1 MPGVA
6 DDAFD
11 TARRELYA
19 AVLADFT
26 PTRARLAAEAKNA
39 GARDL
44 ATDIAALRKPT
55 RAAWTVNQL
64 AHRAA
69 GALAELAEL
78 ADALRAAQTA
88 LDGPQLRALSL
99 QRRQVIDALVD
110 QALRETDQAGAPEAL
125 RAEVRSTL
133 EAALADSDVRA
144 EVRAGLLV
152 RAAQFSGFGEL
163 GGPVLSLVPDTKV
176 DQTVSSRRG
185 RAPTPQHSGKPAT
198 SAKRPGAQEA
208 AEQESGEEAKQA
220 SAEQQESAKQASA
233 EVERKRAAAERETE
247 RRERQRAAGRT
258 EAQAAAAAAN
268 SALSAAVEA
277 EAEGSRQVRFAQEQL
292 ADARRRLDDARLDVR
307 RARSEQAKA
316 TRVLRELH

>member
-26 PTRARLAAEAKNA
+26 PTRDRLAAEAKNA
-39 GARDL
+39 GAREL
-44 ATDIAALRKPT
+44 AKEIVALRKPT

-69 GALAELAEL
+69 GALDELFQL
-78 ADALRAAQTA
+78 ADALRAAQTS
-88 LDGPQLRALSL
+88 LDGAQLRALSV
-99 QRRQVIDALVD
+99 QRRQVVDALVE

-144 EVRAGLLV
+144 EVSAGLLV

-163 GGPVLSLVPDTKV
+163 GGPALSLVPDAKI
-176 DQTVSSRRG
+176 DQTVSPQRR
-185 RAPTPQHSGKPAT
+185 PTQVPHDSGKPA
-198 SAKRPGAQEA
+198 ARGKRTRVQEA
-208 AEQESGEEAKQA
+208 AEAAEQKLAEGERKQA
-220 SAEQQESAKQASA
+220 AAQQ
-233 EVERKRAAAERETE
+233 ETE
-247 RRERQRAAGRT
+247 RRKQQRAEAART
-258 EAQAAAAAAN
+258 QARAAAAVAD
-268 SALSAAVEA
+268 SALSTAVEA
-277 EAEGSRQVRFAQEQL
+277 EKEGSRQVRFAQEQL

-316 TRVLRELH
+316 VRVLRDLH